1 MNRFLACACLL
12 TLPTLAN
19 AIESVVH
26 AGKLLDVLQGRVYS
40 ERSILIDGGRV
51 LRVEDGY
58 LTPEGAEVIDLS
70 DAFVMP
76 GLIDTHVHL
85 DGELDPPTSY
95 AEELYMNPSDY
106 ALRATVYARRTLDA
120 GFTTVR
126 DLGAGHVEVIVGLRN
141 AIDQGWVPGPR
152 IYAAGKAIGTT
163 GGHADPTNGVRRDLR
178 GDPGPKEGVINGPED
193 AYKAVRQRY
202 KDGSDVIKLTVTGGV
217 MSLAKSGDNPQ
228 FTDEELAAIMA
239 AAKDYNFVVAVHA
252 HGAEGM
258 KRAIRAGVD
267 SVEHGTYMDREAMG
281 LMKRNNTWYVPTI
294 SAGRWVG
301 ELAEQPGRLPEVV
314 RVKAAAIGPQIQDTF
329 ARAYDAG
336 VAIAFGTDAGV
347 SPHGANAREFEY
359 MVEAGMPALE
369 ALQSAT
375 INAATLLR
383 AEDEIGSLQAG
394 RHADIVAV
402 RGNPLDDIREMNRV
416 IFVMKGG
423 QVHRLADGNVVRQ
436 SADAD
441 PGV

>member
-12 TLPTLAN
+12 TLPMVAN

-26 AGKLLDVLQGRVYS
+26 AGKLLDVIQGRVLS
-40 ERSILIDGGRV
+40 EHSILIDGGRV
-51 LRVEDGY
+51 VRVEQGY
-58 LTPEGAEVIDLS
+58 LAPEGAEVIDLK

-106 ALRATVYARRTLDA
+106 ALRATVYAKRTLDA

-141 AIDQGWVPGPR
+141 AIDRGWVPGPR

-163 GGHADPTNGVRRDLR
+163 GGHSDPTNGVRRDLR

-281 LMKRNNTWYVPTI
+281 LMKRHKTWYVPTI

-383 AEDEIGSLQAG
+383 AADEIGSLQEG
-394 RHADIVAV
+394 RYADIVAV
-402 RGNPLDDIREMNRV
+402 NGNPLDDISEMNRV

-423 QVHRLADGNVVRQ
+423 RVHPLTH
-436 SADAD
+436 
-441 PGV
+441 